1 LDFLAQQEVQAMQ
14 VDPNFLVRE
23 VIDLCRAEAS
33 QCGVQ
38 LRLDLATHA
47 LPRVHVDPIQVEQ
60 IVLNLVRNGIEA
72 IQQAESIERVLT
84 VSTQRRGRE
93 AWVSVQDSGPGVSPD
108 AAARIFDAFFTTKP
122 GGMGVGLALSRSIA
136 EAHGA
141 RLWLDQ
147 TGSGALFHLALP
159 AVTDDEGDRA

>member
-1 LDFLAQQEVQAMQ
+1 M
-14 VDPNFLVRE
+14 
-23 VIDLCRAEAS
+23 IDLCRAEAS

-38 LRLDLATHA
+38 LRLDVADDE
-47 LPRVHVDPIQVEQ
+47 LPRVLVDPIQVEQ

-72 IQQAESIERVLT
+72 IQQAESVERVLT
-84 VSTQRRGRE
+84 VSTRPEGRE
-93 AWVSVQDSGPGVSPD
+93 VVVSVQDSGGGVAPD

-141 RLWLDQ
+141 RLWLDE
-147 TGSGALFHLALP
+147 TATNGARFHLALP
-159 AVTDDEGDRA
+159 TVADEGSAR